1 VKRILSGRDL
11 ERVLKPLIMQI
22 RAEQPVS
29 PAIGAHIYFV
39 ESGMICRNAKTK
51 DGPVAV
57 VLSNFAARII
67 EEVIQDDG
75 VERSIKLVLE
85 GSLADGRPLS
95 RVEVSA
101 DEFQRMEWVTSKWGA
116 EAVVNAGMGTR
127 DHVRCA
133 LQWLSVGV
141 ERRTV
146 YGHTGWREI
155 DGDWYYLHAGG
166 AIGPKGPADSLA
178 TSLPDPLSRYGL
190 PEPPAGAALASAIR
204 ASLDLIDGLAPDT
217 VSFALL
223 AAPYRAALGD
233 VDFSVHLAG
242 PTGTFKTEVAALSQQ
257 HFGSGLDARHLP
269 GSWSSTGNSLEG
281 LAFCCKD
288 AVFVVDDFA
297 PTGSSYD
304 VERYHREADRLLRA
318 QGNHSGRLRMRAD
331 ATLRLAK
338 PPRGLILS
346 TGEDTPRGQSLRAR
360 MIVIEVSPG
369 DVDAARLT
377 VCQRD
382 ATEGKYA
389 LAMAGYVRWL
399 AGQFETIRNRLRQEL
414 VKLRE
419 QARADGQHART
430 PGIVADLAIGLHY
443 LLEFAESAG
452 AITPEEKKTL
462 WERGWA
468 AFTQAAES
476 QAAQIATGEP
486 TGLFLR
492 LLIAALASGSA
503 HVAGTNGEVPE
514 EPTLWGWRP
523 MGSGAGRTA
532 TEDWQPQG
540 RRIGW
545 VEGQNLYLEPE
556 ASFAVAQHL
565 AEEQGESIP
574 VTPQTLR
581 RRLKEKGLLVTT
593 DEGRK
598 KLTIRKTLQG
608 ARRSVLHLESSSA
621 TSMSKSGSTGPEG
634 EDAADSGPETRA
646 DSGAEDGNRNG
657 ETAHVPP
664 TILQENAT
672 VGRMGRSEGER
683 KRH

>member
-1 VKRILSGRDL
+1 MKRILSGRDL